1 MKPHLEIAI
10 NNRVLNAILSRGW
23 KDYDNFSFMLS
34 RKIVEQT
41 PDSLEALTRMSKSI
55 KSSFFTLN
63 HVTPEVFSKALPF
76 EEMIALYPVNRE
88 SEPLTFMDVFSEIN
102 NVNLDEAKK
111 DTIKLA
117 TLPESVSQEALVD
130 SLREKNATN
139 CRGRTKDTVLEVRI
153 WSILPSKSKIC
164 QGLLLLL
171 LKATRA

>member
-10 NNRVLNAILSRGW
+10 NDRVLNAILSRGW

-130 SLREKNATN
+130 SYEKRMPPIVEAEP
-139 CRGRTKDTVLEVRI
+139 KIQYWKSRI